1 MHSNSSDNRKPSL
14 SIIIPAYN
22 EELRI
27 GKTLTNLLQYFDKT
41 DFKDYELLVI
51 VNGSIDRTFEISKQF
66 KRVKAFNHPE
76 QIGKG
81 GAIRVGLSLSS
92 ASEALGFLDADESTS
107 PADFLKLYKAL
118 FHYSADCTIA
128 SRYVKGAIITEKQ
141 PLRRIFF
148 SKCYNWLFARLL
160 FGLNISDTQCGAKVF
175 RKSALDEVES
185 KLSSNGFEI
194 DLEMLWYFNK
204 NRKKIIEIPIMWKHD
219 DYSTFSLKN
228 IPSMFFSTLRILI
241 RGVIYD

>member
-1 MHSNSSDNRKPSL
+1 MHLNISNNRKPRL

-27 GKTLTNLLQYFDKT
+27 STTLNNLLLYLDKIA
-41 DFKDYELLVI
+41 FKGYELLVI
-51 VNGSIDRTFEISKQF
+51 VNGSIDRTLEIVKQF
-66 KRVKAFNHPE
+66 KRVKAYNHPE

-92 ASEALGFLDADESTS
+92 ASEAVGFLDADESTS

-118 FHYSADCTIA
+118 FHYSADCAIA
-128 SRYVKGAIITEKQ
+128 SRYAKGAVITKKQ

-148 SKCYNWLFARLL
+148 SRGYNWLFAHLI

-175 RKSALDEVES
+175 RKSALDEVKS

-194 DLEMLWYFNK
+194 DLEMLWHLK
-204 NRKKIIEIPIMWKHD
+204 RKRKKIIEIPIRWKHEE
-219 DYSTFSLKN
+219 YSTFSLKK
-228 IPSMFFSTLRILI
+228 IPRMFISTLRMLI
-241 RGVIYD
+241 RGVVYG